1 MIKKVAVMIRDKYRV
16 IISEYEAKRAR
27 EVLERFIDSYEAH
40 KDSMDNRTWLIYQLQ
55 NELPER
61 SQDDITTMADEI
73 ISSIEIFEESKAK
86 LQAANDN
93 GQSTHSWLS
102 HQIEQS
108 ALRVGNQDLKDSENF
123 RHSEALPKNLDSS
136 HAFRMTGNQDRDS
149 STTSQNDDRGR
160 GINPDSQKNVE
171 FLDSK
176 KHIKDSS
183 LIAQNDEAL
192 QAQSDKVHHI
202 KQSNVANNNTSDVIL
217 NYPISHV
224 GYPLGHVERSETSN
238 TSKNDNQKLTDM
250 LQSSLESQSSHGVT
264 NYLNIIDS
272 TLKECNE
279 NMAKTILNQN
289 GSVNM
294 NPNLDGFIAEQHHA
308 NTYNIDAAT
317 KGSEYRAQTLQNTNA
332 NSVDIVIKDS
342 NGNIKHKYQSKYGK
356 DANSTE
362 NLFDK
367 GDYKG
372 QQKIVPSEQIQEL
385 NDKGIKAQERIKTDD
400 GVQSKPL
407 SKEEAKQMQEK
418 AQKNGKI
425 TYDYK
430 DVSIKNLS
438 KQIGWEA
445 LGGGLIS
452 AGISGGFELARQFYS
467 NEKFNDK
474 KVAKEALKSGLD
486 TSVKIA
492 AAGALKVC
500 AERGIISI
508 LRGTSANVCTAIAF
522 SAIENAKILYQMTT
536 GQKGLIEGLDC
547 MGNTSASVAS
557 GLLAS
562 FEGVAIGASIGT
574 ALGPIGSAIGGFIGG
589 TIGYMGGSAIGSAIY
604 EGTKVVAK
612 GVYNTVKSAVST
624 VGSAL
629 SSIGSA
635 VCNAASS
642 VASGMKSAF
651 DSACDFV
658 GGLFS

>member
-149 STTSQNDDRGR
+149 STTSQND
-160 GINPDSQKNVE
+160 
-171 FLDSK
+171 
-176 KHIKDSS
+176 
-183 LIAQNDEAL
+183 EAL

-279 NMAKTILNQN
+279 NMAKTILNQD

-486 TSVKIA
+486 ISVKIA

-642 VASGMKSAF
+642 VASGIKSAF
-651 DSACDFV
+651 DSVCDFV
-658 GGLFS
+658 DDLLS